1 MKVAVCVKFPFGE
14 INPFDACALE
24 AALSLSD
31 AEITLIS
38 MSPLNVLPAFK
49 ELTRYNKV
57 SRAILLFGPE
67 ARTRLPHRTLF
78 RFY

>member
-38 MSPLNVLPAFK
+38 MSPLSVLPALK
-49 ELTRYNKV
+49 ELTR
-57 SRAILLFGPE
+57 
-67 ARTRLPHRTLF
+67 
-78 RFY
+78 